1 MKFSVG
7 HARIL
12 KAIGNNCGGDLNKWY
27 VGKSSS
33 TAQIAAFL
41 LAKCAF
47 GLTLYKTFRRHGL
60 QLLAGLIQPGVADAM
75 EGTVDRGRT
84 HAVCIEAQGRREHV
98 LVVPG
103 VRHLP
108 GDRL

>member
-1 MKFSVG
+1 MCPGRTF
-7 HARIL
+7 
-12 KAIGNNCGGDLNKWY
+12 
-27 VGKSSS
+27 
-33 TAQIAAFL
+33 
-41 LAKCAF
+41 CAF

-84 HAVCIEAQGRREHV
+84 HAVCIEAQGRGGYV

-103 VRHLP
+103 
-108 GDRL
+108 G